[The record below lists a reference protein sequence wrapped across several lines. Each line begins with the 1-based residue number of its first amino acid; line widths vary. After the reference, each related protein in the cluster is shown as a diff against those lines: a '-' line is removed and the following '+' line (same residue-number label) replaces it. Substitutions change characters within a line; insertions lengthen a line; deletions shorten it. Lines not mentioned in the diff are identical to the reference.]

1 VSDTSLSPQDAE
13 ARLLSLTAELN
24 DHAHRYY
31 VLDAPIISDAAYDR
45 LYREL
50 EALEQDWPQF
60 RQADSPTQRVG
71 GIPLEGFEKVTHRV
85 PMLSLA
91 NAMNEEELREFAEKR
106 KRALSLEAGHRL
118 DYSVEPKI
126 DGIAISL
133 LYEEGRFVR
142 GATRGDGVVG
152 EDITG
157 NLRTVEAIPLKLR
170 DSIRPIPPVLEVRG
184 EAYMPNDRFRLFNQ
198 RLIEAGEEPKANPRN
213 ATAGS
218 LKQLDP
224 NVTAQRPLSAY
235 VYAVG
240 YTEGVEFA
248 HHSDFLQALRDWG
261 FRVNEL
267 SKVCNGIDEV
277 TEAYADLMERRPNL
291 NYDIDGMVVKVND
304 MALQEEL
311 GFISKSPRWAIAYKF
326 PAQQETTRVESI
338 EVQVGRT
345 GAMTPVAYLEPVS
358 VGGVTVSRATLH
370 NQDEIDRKEIR
381 IGDMVVIQ
389 RAGDVIPEVVKVI
402 KEQRPEGTEAYVL
415 PTHCPVC
422 GSLAERSPGEAVL
435 VCTGLSCPAKLK
447 GTLRHFVARRMMQV
461 EGIGE
466 KLIDQLVENGLVREF
481 ADLYTLTEEQWLSL
495 ERTGRR
501 LVARLT
507 KSLEASKTPT
517 LARFLYALGIR
528 HVGENTSRILSES
541 FPSLEQLYVAEVEQL
556 VEIQDIGPIVAD
568 SVHRFFSQEENR
580 AAIQRLLD
588 AGVSPVPPEVV
599 ELSEEAEGHDF
610 AGKTFVLTGKLTEFT
625 REEAKA
631 EILARGGK
639 VSGSVSK
646 KTDFLLAG
654 EKAGSKRTKAEAL
667 GISILDEETF
677 RSLL

>member
-1 VSDTSLSPQDAE
+1 MSDTSLSPQDAE

-106 KRALSLEAGHRL
+106 KRTLSLEAGHRL

-304 MALQEEL
+304 MAL
-311 GFISKSPRWAIAYKF
+311 
-326 PAQQETTRVESI
+326 
-338 EVQVGRT
+338 
-345 GAMTPVAYLEPVS
+345 
-358 VGGVTVSRATLH
+358 
-370 NQDEIDRKEIR
+370 
-381 IGDMVVIQ
+381 
-389 RAGDVIPEVVKVI
+389 
-402 KEQRPEGTEAYVL
+402 
-415 PTHCPVC
+415 
-422 GSLAERSPGEAVL
+422 
-435 VCTGLSCPAKLK
+435 
-447 GTLRHFVARRMMQV
+447 
-461 EGIGE
+461 
-466 KLIDQLVENGLVREF
+466 
-481 ADLYTLTEEQWLSL
+481 
-495 ERTGRR
+495 
-501 LVARLT
+501 
-507 KSLEASKTPT
+507 
-517 LARFLYALGIR
+517 
-528 HVGENTSRILSES
+528 
-541 FPSLEQLYVAEVEQL
+541 
-556 VEIQDIGPIVAD
+556 
-568 SVHRFFSQEENR
+568 
-580 AAIQRLLD
+580 
-588 AGVSPVPPEVV
+588 
-599 ELSEEAEGHDF
+599 
-610 AGKTFVLTGKLTEFT
+610 
-625 REEAKA
+625 
-631 EILARGGK
+631 
-639 VSGSVSK
+639 
-646 KTDFLLAG
+646 
-654 EKAGSKRTKAEAL
+654 
-667 GISILDEETF
+667 
-677 RSLL
+677 